1 MGSLKSKNFLI
12 STLFIF
18 FLMPRMVTS
27 QSNNDIATGIQLFDA
42 KKFSEAKQFFA
53 SYAKNNAKDPVAAYY
68 QGRLFL
74 REGNYDQAIDWLE
87 QAIKLDETNSD
98 YHFWLGR
105 AYVVKAQRA
114 GMLKKASAAKN
125 IKKSFERAVE
135 LNPANL
141 DARMGLVQFYAFAP
155 GIMGGS
161 KDKARDQAK
170 AISQQNVHQGYLAFG
185 LIHVMNQQFDE
196 AEQAYQS
203 AIKANPDDF
212 QAYFSLGY
220 LYAQKKQYDE
230 AIALFEN
237 VLQSHPDLVAAHF
250 HLGRLAVMS
259 GKNLDKGEENLK
271 KYLQT
276 EPSDERPS
284 FAFAHLLLGHIYRM
298 QDKKDLAR
306 IEYENAL
313 KLDPEFEQAKKA
325 VGDL

>member
-1 MGSLKSKNFLI
+1 MGLPKSRIFLI
-12 STLFIF
+12 SSLFF
-18 FLMPRMVTS
+18 FLLIPRFVVS
-27 QSNNDIATGIQLFDA
+27 QSNNDIATGIQLFEA

-53 SYAKNNAKDPVAAYY
+53 SYTKNNAKDQVAAYY

-74 REGNYDQAIDWLE
+74 RDGNYDKAIDWFE
-87 QAIKLDETNSD
+87 KAAKLDENNSD
-98 YHFWLGR
+98 YHLWLGR
-105 AYVVKAQRA
+105 AYGVKAQRA

-125 IKKSFERAVE
+125 IKNSFERAVE

-161 KDKARDQAK
+161 KDKAREQAE
-170 AISQQNVHQGYLAFG
+170 AIKQQNAHQGYLAFG
-185 LIHVMNQQFDE
+185 LIHAMNKQFVE

-203 AIKANPDDF
+203 AIEANPDDF
-212 QAYFSLGY
+212 QAYYSLGY
-220 LYAQKKQYDE
+220 LYARQKEYDK
-230 AIALFEN
+230 AIMLFEN
-237 VLQSHPDLVAAHF
+237 LLQSHPEQVAAHF
-250 HLGRLAVMS
+250 HFGRLAVMS

-298 QDKKDLAR
+298 QEKKDLAR
-306 IEYENAL
+306 SEYEKAL
-313 KLDPEFEQAKKA
+313 ELDPDFEMAKKA
-325 VGDL
+325 LEDL